1 MSHVT
6 HEGRY
11 MNLSFWNNKKC
22 RYGIIGGAVLLLTV
36 IALAIRLLPMG
47 DLIGTG
53 DMIAGPDA
61 WYNLR
66 LVEVLLAS
74 GGFIFFEPMTLFPT
88 GQTTGAWGPL
98 FTYIAAFFGL
108 FAGDAGRV
116 ALIDAVSWT
125 PAILGA
131 LMVPVMF
138 FLGKK
143 LGDWKT
149 GLLAGLFIAVIGGQF
164 FSRTLYGHFDHHVAE
179 TLFSTLFAFC
189 YVLALA
195 HLHGKEIS
203 LKNPASL
210 KLPLILGVVSGI
222 AYFLGLL
229 TMTTLIV
236 FGLFAAVFTLVQF
249 ILDVKSDRPTEY
261 LLVVN
266 TLTFGIGAIGLLI
279 YGIKDFGFGF
289 YSYSIALLIAQILV
303 ILGTLFL
310 YVLQKV
316 IAKIEKPWY
325 IYLASITGVAVVGIL
340 AMWIIL
346 PDLFNSMVGNLMQFF
361 TNSETAA
368 TIQEMSSW
376 SVSQAVSSFGW
387 SIPLALGGF
396 AVLVWQIIRRESP
409 AALFVLIWSL
419 FMFLA
424 TVAHIR
430 WEYFFAVNVALLSAV
445 CVSWAIS
452 FAGAEVAKLFSKKQ
466 EAIPEQKG
474 KKGRKAVST
483 VSDKPDVLKIGVF
496 AIIVVVAIVFTG
508 MSAVSAVSTASVY
521 GEAGGTEK
529 DWIEATEWLVDG
541 TPETGIDYYELYER
555 EGFSYP
561 SEAYGIMSWWDYG
574 HYITT
579 IGERIPNSNPFQAG
593 VAGEYGAAQV
603 LTATDENAVVE
614 KLNHLGTK
622 YVMTDY
628 QMAGSKFGAM
638 AIWADTEL
646 QTTPFYTYL
655 LQRDSTGAYS
665 VVTAQTEDYYN
676 TLTARLQNFDGSYTE
691 AGSVVLVLT
700 DSSAGYGYPV
710 ITYTKSYANADDAWK
725 AAKDYNAQSANTA
738 AGKHAYVISVPTQAT
753 DYFNPNADVPA
764 LKHFR
769 LVHESDTYVIPA
781 DSYSYYI
788 TEPNGGGTAWVK
800 TFEYVKGAVI
810 KGNGIISIDV
820 TTNNGRTFTYRQVS
834 ENGQFIVPYATG
846 QTGEIKTGVYKIEGT
861 GQTFTVSEKAV
872 QNGLTVN

>member
-1 MSHVT
+1 MDF
-6 HEGRY
+6 
-11 MNLSFWNNKKC
+11 SFWNNKKY

-36 IALAIRLLPMG
+36 ISLAIRLLPMS
-47 DLIGTG
+47 DLAGTG

-74 GGFIFFEPMTLFPT
+74 GGFISFEAMTLFPY
-88 GQTTGAWGPL
+88 GQDIVWGPL
-98 FTYIAAFFGL
+98 FTYISALFGM
-108 FAGDAGRV
+108 FAGEASRT
-116 ALIDAVSWT
+116 ALIDAVSWV
-125 PAILGA
+125 PAVLGA

-179 TLFSTLFAFC
+179 TLFSTLFVLC
-189 YVLALA
+189 YVMALA
-195 HLHGKEIS
+195 HTGGKELS
-203 LKNPASL
+203 FKDKTSFRM
-210 KLPLILGVVSGI
+210 PLVLGVLSGI

-229 TMTTLIV
+229 TMTTLV
-236 FGLFAAVFTLVQF
+236 AFGLFAAVFTLIQF
-249 ILDVKSDRPTEY
+249 ILDVKSGRSTEY
-261 LLVVN
+261 LLVLN
-266 TLTFGIGAIGLLI
+266 TLTFGIGAVGLLI

-289 YSYSIALLIAQILV
+289 YDYSLALLIAQILV
-303 ILGTLFL
+303 ILGTVFL
-310 YVLQKV
+310 YALQKI

-325 IYLASITGVAVVGIL
+325 IYLVSLAAVAVLGVL
-340 AMWIIL
+340 ALAVIL
-346 PDLFNSMVGNLMQFF
+346 PDLFNSMVSNLLQFF

-376 SVSQAVSSFGW
+376 SLDLAASSFGVGLL
-387 SIPLALGGF
+387 LALGGF
-396 AVLVWQIIRRESP
+396 AVLIWKIIREKSP

-430 WEYFFAVNVALLSAV
+430 WEYFLAVNIALLSAV
-445 CVSWAIS
+445 CVSWAIA
-452 FAGAEVAKLFSKKQ
+452 FAGNEVKKLFGKKQQAEVSAVK
-466 EAIPEQKG
+466 KG
-474 KKGRKAVST
+474 KKVAPVS
-483 VSDKPDVLKIGVF
+483 SDKPDVLKIAVL
-496 AIIVVVAIVFTG
+496 VVALLLALVFTG
-508 MSAVSAVSTASVY
+508 MSAVTAVQSSSAY
-521 GEAGGTEK
+521 GKEGVTEE

-541 TPETGIDYYELYER
+541 TPETGVDYYALYDR

-561 SEAYGIMSWWDYG
+561 DSAYGVMSWWDYG

-593 VAGEYGAAQV
+593 VSGAYGAAQI
-603 LTATDENAVVE
+603 LTETDEARVVS
-614 KLNHLGTK
+614 KLDRLGTR

-638 AIWADTEL
+638 SIWADTAL
-646 QTTPFYTYL
+646 QTTPYYTHF
-655 LQRDSTGAYS
+655 LQQSSSGSYS
-665 VVTAQTEDYYN
+665 VVTGQTAEFYN
-676 TLTARLQNFDGSYTE
+676 SLTVRLQNFDGSYTE

-700 DSSAGYGYPV
+700 DSSAGYDYPV
-710 ITYTKSYANADDAWK
+710 ITYTKAYARADDAWK
-725 AAKDYNAQSANTA
+725 AANEYNAQASNTN
-738 AGKHAYVISVPTQAT
+738 AGKYAYVISVPTSVT
-753 DYFNPNADVPA
+753 DYFKPNADVPA

-769 LVHESDTYVIPA
+769 LVHESDTYVVPI
-781 DSYSYYI
+781 DSYSYGV
-788 TEPNGGGTAWVK
+788 TDPNGGGTAWVK
-800 TFEYVKGAVI
+800 TFEYVEGAVI
-810 KGNGIISIDV
+810 KGNGIISLDV

-834 ENGQFIVPYATG
+834 ENGQFVVPYATG

>member
-1 MSHVT
+1 
-6 HEGRY
+6 

-74 GGFIFFEPMTLFPT
+74 GGFIFFEPMTLFPY
-88 GQTTGAWGPL
+88 GQDIVWGPL

-229 TMTTLIV
+229 TMTTLV
-236 FGLFAAVFTLVQF
+236 AFGLFAAVFTLVQF
-249 ILDVKSDRPTEY
+249 IIDFKSGKSTEY
-261 LLVVN
+261 LLALN
-266 TLTFGIGAIGLLI
+266 ILTFGIGALGLLI
-279 YGIKDFGFGF
+279 YGIKNTGFSF
-289 YSYSIALLIAQILV
+289 TSYSVALFIAQILV
-303 ILGTLFL
+303 ILGTIFL

-325 IYLASITGVAVVGIL
+325 IYLASIAGVSVVGII

-346 PDLFNSMVGNLMQFF
+346 PDLFNSMIGNLMQFF

-376 SVSQAVSSFGW
+376 SFDLAASSFNIGLL
-387 SIPLALGGF
+387 LALGGF
-396 AVLVWQIIRRESP
+396 AVLVWKIIHDKSP
-409 AALFVLIWSL
+409 VALFVLIWSL

-452 FAGAEVAKLFSKKQ
+452 FAGTEVAKLFGKKHQ
-466 EAIPEQKG
+466 PDSEQKG
-474 KKGRKAVST
+474 KKGKKSVPSASE
-483 VSDKPDVLKIGVF
+483 KPDVLKIGVLTVV
-496 AIIVVVAIVFTG
+496 IILALVFTG
-508 MSAVSAVSTASVY
+508 ISGVNAVQSASAY
-521 GEAGGTEK
+521 GEIGVTEK

-541 TPETGIDYYELYER
+541 TPETGIDYYELYEK

-593 VAGEYGAAQV
+593 VSGTYGAAQV
-603 LTATDENAVVE
+603 LTSTDENAVVQ
-614 KLNHLGTK
+614 KLNHLRTK

-638 AIWADTEL
+638 SIWANPAVQTE
-646 QTTPFYTYL
+646 PYYTHL
-655 LQRDSTGAYS
+655 LQQSSGGSYS
-665 VVTAQTEDYYN
+665 VVTGYTEEYYN
-676 TLTARLQNFDGSYTE
+676 TLTVRLQNFDGSYTE
-691 AGSVVLVLT
+691 ADSVILALT

-710 ITYTKSYANADDAWK
+710 ITYTKSYVNADDAWK
-725 AAKDYNAQSANTA
+725 AAKEYNSQSANTE
-738 AGKHAYVISVPTQAT
+738 AGRYAYVLSVPNPYKPETYFTPNT
-753 DYFNPNADVPA
+753 DIQA

-769 LVHESDTYVIPA
+769 LVHESDTYVVPV
-781 DSYSYYI
+781 DSYTVGV

-846 QTGEIKTGVYKIEGT
+846 QTGEIKTGIYKIEGT

-872 QNGLTVN
+872 QNGLSIN

>member
-1 MSHVT
+1 MDF
-6 HEGRY
+6 
-11 MNLSFWNNKKC
+11 SFWNNKKC

-74 GGFIFFEPMTLFPT
+74 GGFIFFEPMTLFPY
-88 GQTTGAWGPL
+88 GQDIVWGPL

-229 TMTTLIV
+229 TMTTLV
-236 FGLFAAVFTLVQF
+236 AFGLFAAVFTLVQF
-249 ILDVKSDRPTEY
+249 IIDFKSGKSTEY
-261 LLVVN
+261 LLALN
-266 TLTFGIGAIGLLI
+266 ILTFGIGALGLLI
-279 YGIKDFGFGF
+279 YGIKNTGFSF
-289 YSYSIALLIAQILV
+289 TSYSVALFIAQILV
-303 ILGTLFL
+303 ILGTIFL

-325 IYLASITGVAVVGIL
+325 IYLASIAGVSVVGII

-346 PDLFNSMVGNLMQFF
+346 PDLFNSMIGNLMQFF

-376 SVSQAVSSFGW
+376 SFDLAASSFNIGLL
-387 SIPLALGGF
+387 LALGGF
-396 AVLVWQIIRRESP
+396 AVLVWKIIHDKSP
-409 AALFVLIWSL
+409 VALFVLIWSL

-452 FAGAEVAKLFSKKQ
+452 FAGTEVAKLFGKKHQ
-466 EAIPEQKG
+466 PDSEQKG
-474 KKGRKAVST
+474 KKGKKSVPSAAE
-483 VSDKPDVLKIGVF
+483 KPDVLKIGVLTVV
-496 AIIVVVAIVFTG
+496 IILALVFTG
-508 MSAVSAVSTASVY
+508 ISGVNAIQSASAY
-521 GEAGGTEK
+521 GEIGVTEK

-541 TPETGIDYYELYER
+541 TPETGIDYYELYEK

-593 VAGEYGAAQV
+593 VSGTYGAAQV
-603 LTATDENAVVE
+603 LTSTDENAVVQ
-614 KLNHLGTK
+614 KLNHLRTK

-638 AIWADTEL
+638 SIWANPAVQTE
-646 QTTPFYTYL
+646 PYYTHL
-655 LQRDSTGAYS
+655 LQQSSGGSYS
-665 VVTAQTEDYYN
+665 VVTGYTEEYYN
-676 TLTARLQNFDGSYTE
+676 TLTVRLQNFDGSYTE
-691 AGSVVLVLT
+691 ADSVILALT

-710 ITYTKSYANADDAWK
+710 ITYTKSYVNADDAWK
-725 AAKDYNAQSANTA
+725 AAKEYNSQSANTE
-738 AGKHAYVISVPTQAT
+738 AGRYAYVLSVPNPYKPETYFTPNT
-753 DYFNPNADVPA
+753 DIQA

-769 LVHESDTYVIPA
+769 LVHESDTYVVPV
-781 DSYSYYI
+781 DSYTVGV

-872 QNGLTVN
+872 QNGLSIN

>member
-1 MSHVT
+1 MDF
-6 HEGRY
+6 
-11 MNLSFWNNKKC
+11 SFWNNKKC

-74 GGFIFFEPMTLFPT
+74 GGFIFFEPMTLFPY
-88 GQTTGAWGPL
+88 GQDIVWGPL

-179 TLFSTLFAFC
+179 TLFSTLFVLC
-189 YVLALA
+189 YVLALSN
-195 HLHGKEIS
+195 LHGKEIS

-249 ILDVKSDRPTEY
+249 IIDFKSGKSTEY
-261 LLVVN
+261 LLALN
-266 TLTFGIGAIGLLI
+266 ILTFGIGALGLLI
-279 YGIKDFGFGF
+279 YGIKNTGFSF
-289 YSYSIALLIAQILV
+289 TSYSVALFIAQILV
-303 ILGTLFL
+303 ILGTIFL

-325 IYLASITGVAVVGIL
+325 IYLASIAGVSVVGII

-346 PDLFNSMVGNLMQFF
+346 PDLFNSMIGNLMQFF

-376 SVSQAVSSFGW
+376 SFDLAASSFNIGLL
-387 SIPLALGGF
+387 LALGGF
-396 AVLVWQIIRRESP
+396 AVLVWKIIHDKSP
-409 AALFVLIWSL
+409 VALFVLIWSL

-452 FAGAEVAKLFSKKQ
+452 FAGTEVAKLFGKKHQ
-466 EAIPEQKG
+466 PDSEQKG
-474 KKGRKAVST
+474 KKGKKSVPSAAE
-483 VSDKPDVLKIGVF
+483 KPDVLKIGVLTVV
-496 AIIVVVAIVFTG
+496 IILALVFTG
-508 MSAVSAVSTASVY
+508 ISGVNAVQSASAY
-521 GEAGGTEK
+521 GEIGVTEK

-541 TPETGIDYYELYER
+541 TPETGIDYYELYKR

-593 VAGEYGAAQV
+593 VSGTYGAAQV
-603 LTATDENAVVE
+603 LTSTDENAVVQ
-614 KLNHLGTK
+614 KLNHLRTK

-638 AIWADTEL
+638 SIWANPAVQTE
-646 QTTPFYTYL
+646 PYYTHL
-655 LQRDSTGAYS
+655 LQQSSGGSYS
-665 VVTAQTEDYYN
+665 VVTGYTEEYYN
-676 TLTARLQNFDGSYTE
+676 TLTVRLQNFDGSYTE
-691 AGSVVLVLT
+691 ADSVILALT

-710 ITYTKSYANADDAWK
+710 ITYTKSYVNADDAWK
-725 AAKDYNAQSANTA
+725 AAKEYNSQSANTE
-738 AGKHAYVISVPTQAT
+738 AGKYAYVLSVPNPYKPETYFTPNT
-753 DYFNPNADVPA
+753 DIQA

-769 LVHESDTYVIPA
+769 LVHESDTYVVPV
-781 DSYSYYI
+781 DSYTVGV

-872 QNGLTVN
+872 LNGLSIN

>member
-1 MSHVT
+1 MDF
-6 HEGRY
+6 
-11 MNLSFWNNKKC
+11 SFWNNKKC

-74 GGFIFFEPMTLFPT
+74 GGFIFFEPMTLFPY
-88 GQTTGAWGPL
+88 GQDIVWGPL

-179 TLFSTLFAFC
+179 TLFSTLFVLC
-189 YVLALA
+189 YVLALSN
-195 HLHGKEIS
+195 LHGKEIS

-229 TMTTLIV
+229 TMTTLV
-236 FGLFAAVFTLVQF
+236 AFGLFAAVFTLVQF
-249 ILDVKSDRPTEY
+249 IIDFKSGKPTEY
-261 LLVVN
+261 LLALN
-266 TLTFGIGAIGLLI
+266 ILTFGIGALGLLI
-279 YGIKDFGFGF
+279 YGIKNTGFSF
-289 YSYSIALLIAQILV
+289 TSYSVALFIAQILV
-303 ILGTLFL
+303 ILGTIFL

-325 IYLASITGVAVVGIL
+325 IYLASIAGVSVVGIL

-346 PDLFNSMVGNLMQFF
+346 PDLFNSMVGNLMQFI

-376 SVSQAVSSFGW
+376 SFDLAASSFNIGLL
-387 SIPLALGGF
+387 LALGGF
-396 AVLVWQIIRRESP
+396 AVLVWKIIHDKSP
-409 AALFVLIWSL
+409 VALFVLIWSL

-452 FAGAEVAKLFSKKQ
+452 FAGTEVAKLFSKKHQ
-466 EAIPEQKG
+466 PDSEQKG
-474 KKGRKAVST
+474 KKGKKSVPSASE
-483 VSDKPDVLKIGVF
+483 KPDVLKIGVLTVV
-496 AIIVVVAIVFTG
+496 IILALVFTG
-508 MSAVSAVSTASVY
+508 ISGVNAVQSASAY
-521 GEAGGTEK
+521 GEIGVTEK

-593 VAGEYGAAQV
+593 VSGTYGAAQV
-603 LTATDENAVVE
+603 LTSTDENAVVQ
-614 KLNHLGTK
+614 KLNHLRTK

-638 AIWADTEL
+638 SIWANPAVQTE
-646 QTTPFYTYL
+646 PYYTHL
-655 LQRDSTGAYS
+655 LQQSSGGSYS
-665 VVTAQTEDYYN
+665 VVTGYTEEYYN
-676 TLTARLQNFDGSYTE
+676 TLTVRLQNFDGSYTE
-691 AGSVVLVLT
+691 ADSVILALT

-710 ITYTKSYANADDAWK
+710 ITYTKSYVNADDAWK
-725 AAKDYNAQSANTA
+725 AAKEYNSQSANTE
-738 AGKHAYVISVPTQAT
+738 AGKYAYVLSVPNPYKPETYFTPNT
-753 DYFNPNADVPA
+753 DIQA

-769 LVHESDTYVIPA
+769 LVHESDTYVVPV
-781 DSYSYYI
+781 DSYTVGV

-846 QTGEIKTGVYKIEGT
+846 QTGEIKTGIYKIEGT

-872 QNGLTVN
+872 QNGLSIN

>member
-1 MSHVT
+1 
-6 HEGRY
+6 

-769 LVHESDTYVIPA
+769 LVHESNTYVIPA

>member
-1 MSHVT
+1 
-6 HEGRY
+6 
-11 MNLSFWNNKKC
+11 MNLSFWNNKKY
-22 RYGIIGGAVLLLTV
+22 RYGIIGGTVLLLTV
-36 IALAIRLLPMG
+36 IALTIRLLPMG

-88 GQTTGAWGPL
+88 GQDIVWGPL
-98 FTYIAAFFGL
+98 FTYISALFGM

-116 ALIDAVSWT
+116 ALIDAVSWV
-125 PAILGA
+125 PAVLGA
-131 LMVPVMF
+131 LMVPVVF

-149 GLLAGLFIAVIGGQF
+149 GLLAGLFIAIIGGQF
-164 FSRTLYGHFDHHVAE
+164 FSRTLYGHFDHHIAE
-179 TLFSTLFAFC
+179 TLFSTLFCLC

-195 HLHGKEIS
+195 HLHGKDIS
-203 LKNPASL
+203 LMNKASL
-210 KLPLILGVVSGI
+210 KLPVIFGIISGI
-222 AYFLGLL
+222 AYYLGLL
-229 TMTTLIV
+229 TMTTLVV
-236 FGLFAAVFTLVQF
+236 FGLFASVMTLIQF
-249 ILDVKSDRPTEY
+249 ILDYKSGKPTEY
-261 LLVVN
+261 LVVLN
-266 TLTFGIGAIGLLI
+266 ILTFGIATIGLLV
-279 YGIKDFGFGF
+279 YGIKDFGFSF
-289 YSYSIALLIAQILV
+289 YSYSLALLIAQILV

-310 YVLQKV
+310 YIL
-316 IAKIEKPWY
+316 AKGISKLEKPWY
-325 IYLASITGVAVVGIL
+325 FYPASILAVSVVGVL
-340 AMWIIL
+340 FFWIVM
-346 PDLFNSMVGNLMQFF
+346 PNLFNTMVGSLSAFF
-361 TNSETAA
+361 LNTSSGMA
-368 TIQEMSSW
+368 TVQEMAAWTVES
-376 SVSQAVSSFGW
+376 AVSSFGW
-387 SIPLALGGF
+387 GLLLAVGGF
-396 AVLVWQIIRRESP
+396 AVLVWQVIRRETP

-430 WEYFFAVNVALLSAV
+430 WEYFFAVNIALLAAV

-452 FAGAEVAKLFSKKQ
+452 FAADEVKKLLGKKQ
-466 EAIPEQKG
+466 PAEAPVG
-474 KKGRKAVST
+474 KKGKKAVST
-483 VSDKPDVLKIGVF
+483 VSDKPDVLKIGVL
-496 AIIVVVAIVFTG
+496 AVVVLVALIFTG
-508 MSAVSAVSTASVY
+508 MSAASAVTTASAY
-521 GEAGGTEK
+521 GQAGGTEK
-529 DWIEATEWLVDG
+529 DWIEATEWLVEG
-541 TPETGIDYYELYER
+541 TPETGIDYYALYER

-561 SEAYGIMSWWDYG
+561 AEAYGIMSWWDYG

-603 LTATDENAVVE
+603 LTATDEDAVVE
-614 KLNHLGTK
+614 KLDYLGTK

-638 AIWADTEL
+638 AIWANTTL
-646 QTTPFYTYL
+646 QTAPFYTYL
-655 LQRDSTGAYS
+655 LQQSATGAYS
-665 VVTAQTEDYYN
+665 VVSAQTPEYYN

-691 AGSVVLVLT
+691 AGSVALVLT

-725 AAKDYNAQSANTA
+725 MAKEYNAQSANTA
-738 AGKHAYVISVPTQAT
+738 AGKYAYVISIPNDVTN
-753 DYFNPNADVPA
+753 YFDPNVDVPA

-769 LVHESDTYVIPA
+769 LVHESDTYLIPA
-781 DSYSYYI
+781 DSYSYYV

-834 ENGQFIVPYATG
+834 ENGQFVVPYATG
-846 QTGEIKTGVYKIEGT
+846 QTGDIKTGVYKIEGS
-861 GQTFTVSEKAV
+861 GQTFTVSENAV

>member
-1 MSHVT
+1 MDF
-6 HEGRY
+6 
-11 MNLSFWNNKKC
+11 SFWNNKKC

-47 DLIGTG
+47 NLIGTG

-74 GGFIFFEPMTLFPT
+74 GGFIFFEPMTLFPY
-88 GQTTGAWGPL
+88 GQDIVWGPL

-179 TLFSTLFAFC
+179 TLFSTLFVLC
-189 YVLALA
+189 YVLALSN
-195 HLHGKEIS
+195 LHGKEIS

-222 AYFLGLL
+222 AYLLGLL
-229 TMTTLIV
+229 TMTTLV
-236 FGLFAAVFTLVQF
+236 AFGLFAAVFTLVQF
-249 ILDVKSDRPTEY
+249 IIDFKSGKSTEY
-261 LLVVN
+261 LLALN
-266 TLTFGIGAIGLLI
+266 ILTFGIGALGLLI
-279 YGIKDFGFGF
+279 YGIKNTGFSF
-289 YSYSIALLIAQILV
+289 TSYSVALFIAQILV
-303 ILGTLFL
+303 ILGTIFL

-325 IYLASITGVAVVGIL
+325 IYLASIAGVSVVGII

-346 PDLFNSMVGNLMQFF
+346 PDLFNSMIGNLMQFF

-376 SVSQAVSSFGW
+376 SFDLAASSFNIGLL
-387 SIPLALGGF
+387 LALGGF
-396 AVLVWQIIRRESP
+396 AVLVWKIIHDKSP
-409 AALFVLIWSL
+409 VALFVLIWSL

-430 WEYFFAVNVALLSAV
+430 WEYFFAVNIALLSAV

-452 FAGAEVAKLFSKKQ
+452 FAGTEVAKLFGKKHQ
-466 EAIPEQKG
+466 PDSEQKG
-474 KKGRKAVST
+474 KKGKKSVPSAT
-483 VSDKPDVLKIGVF
+483 EKPDVLKIGVLTVV
-496 AIIVVVAIVFTG
+496 IILALVFTG
-508 MSAVSAVSTASVY
+508 ISGVNAVQSASAY
-521 GEAGGTEK
+521 GEIGVTEK

-593 VAGEYGAAQV
+593 VSGTYGAAQV
-603 LTATDENAVVE
+603 LTSTDENAVVQ
-614 KLNHLGTK
+614 KLNHLRTK

-638 AIWADTEL
+638 SIWANPAVQTE
-646 QTTPFYTYL
+646 PYYTHL
-655 LQRDSTGAYS
+655 LQQSSGGSYS
-665 VVTAQTEDYYN
+665 VVTGYTEEYYN
-676 TLTARLQNFDGSYTE
+676 TLTVRLQNFDGSYTE
-691 AGSVVLVLT
+691 ADSVILALT

-710 ITYTKSYANADDAWK
+710 ITYTKSYVNADDAWK
-725 AAKDYNAQSANTA
+725 AAKEYNSQSANTE
-738 AGKHAYVISVPTQAT
+738 AGKYAYVLSVPNPYKPETYFTPNT
-753 DYFNPNADVPA
+753 DIQA

-769 LVHESDTYVIPA
+769 LVHESDTYVVPV
-781 DSYSYYI
+781 DSYTVGV

-872 QNGLTVN
+872 LNGLSIN

>member
-1 MSHVT
+1 
-6 HEGRY
+6 
-11 MNLSFWNNKKC
+11 MNFSLWNNKKYRC
-22 RYGIIGGAVLLLTV
+22 WVIGGTVLILTL
-36 IALAIRLLPMG
+36 ISLTIRLLPMA
-47 DLIGTG
+47 DLVGTG

-74 GGFIFFEPMTLFPT
+74 GGYILFEPMTYYPYGWDNVF
-88 GQTTGAWGPL
+88 GPL
-98 FTYIAAFFGL
+98 FTYIAAFFGM
-108 FAGDAGRV
+108 FASDTTRI

-125 PAILGA
+125 PAVLGA

-164 FSRTLYGHFDHHVAE
+164 FARSIYGHFDHHVAE
-179 TLFSTLFAFC
+179 TLFSTLFGLC
-189 YVLALA
+189 YILALSA
-195 HLHGKEIS
+195 LRDHDFSWKDV
-203 LKNPASL
+203 KTWR
-210 KLPLILGVVSGI
+210 LPLIFGVLSG
-222 AYFLGLL
+222 ASYFLGLL
-229 TMTTLIV
+229 TMTTLVV
-236 FGLFAAVFTLVQF
+236 FGLFAAVMTLIQF
-249 ILDVKSDRPTEY
+249 ILDYKSGKPTEY
-261 LLVVN
+261 LVVLN
-266 TLTFGIGAIGLLI
+266 LLTFGIATIGLLI
-279 YGIKDFGFGF
+279 YGIKDFGFSF
-289 YSYSIALLIAQILV
+289 YSYSLAILIAQILV
-303 ILGTLFL
+303 IIGTFFL
-310 YVLQKV
+310 YFL
-316 IAKIEKPWY
+316 AKGISKLEKPWY
-325 IYLASITGVAVVGIL
+325 FYPISILIVAVIGALIF
-340 AMWIIL
+340 WIVM
-346 PDLFNSMVGNLMQFF
+346 PDLFNTMIGSLSAFF
-361 TNSETAA
+361 LNTSSGMA
-368 TIQEMSSW
+368 TVQEMSSW
-376 SVSQAVSSFGW
+376 SIAQAVSSFGW
-387 SIPLALGGF
+387 SILLALGGF

-452 FAGAEVAKLFSKKQ
+452 FAGAEVAKLFGKKQ
-466 EAIPEQKG
+466 EAVPVQKG
-474 KKGRKAVST
+474 KKGKKDVTTA
-483 VSDKPDVLKIGVF
+483 SDKPDVLKISVL
-496 AIIVVVAIVFTG
+496 AVVVIVALVFTG

-529 DWIEATEWLVDG
+529 DWIEATKWLVDG
-541 TPETGIDYYELYER
+541 TPETGIDYYKLYDG

-738 AGKHAYVISVPTQAT
+738 AGKYAYVISVPTQAT

-769 LVHESDTYVIPA
+769 LVHESNTYVIPA

-820 TTNNGRTFTYRQVS
+820 TTNNGRTFTYKQVS

-846 QTGEIKTGVYKIEGT
+846 QTGEIKTGVYKIEGS

>member
-1 MSHVT
+1 MDF
-6 HEGRY
+6 
-11 MNLSFWNNKKC
+11 SFWNNKKC

-74 GGFIFFEPMTLFPT
+74 GGFIFFEPMTLFPY
-88 GQTTGAWGPL
+88 GQDIVWGPL

-179 TLFSTLFAFC
+179 TLFSTLFVLC
-189 YVLALA
+189 YVLALSN
-195 HLHGKEIS
+195 LHGKEIS

-222 AYFLGLL
+222 AYLLGLL
-229 TMTTLIV
+229 TMTTLV
-236 FGLFAAVFTLVQF
+236 AFGLFAAVFTLVQF
-249 ILDVKSDRPTEY
+249 IIDFKSGKSTEY
-261 LLVVN
+261 LLALN
-266 TLTFGIGAIGLLI
+266 ILTFGIGALGLLI
-279 YGIKDFGFGF
+279 YGIKNTGFSF
-289 YSYSIALLIAQILV
+289 TSYSVALFISQILV
-303 ILGTLFL
+303 ILGTIFL

-325 IYLASITGVAVVGIL
+325 IYLASIAGVSVVGII

-346 PDLFNSMVGNLMQFF
+346 PDLFNSMIGNLMQFF

-376 SVSQAVSSFGW
+376 SFDLAASSFNIGLL
-387 SIPLALGGF
+387 LALGGF
-396 AVLVWQIIRRESP
+396 AVLVWKIIHDKSP
-409 AALFVLIWSL
+409 VALFVLIWSL

-424 TVAHIR
+424 TVAHLR

-452 FAGAEVAKLFSKKQ
+452 FAGTEVAKLFSKKHQ
-466 EAIPEQKG
+466 PDSEQKG
-474 KKGRKAVST
+474 KKGKKSVPSAAE
-483 VSDKPDVLKIGVF
+483 KPDVLKIGVLTVV
-496 AIIVVVAIVFTG
+496 IILALVFTG
-508 MSAVSAVSTASVY
+508 ISGVNAVQSASAY
-521 GEAGGTEK
+521 GEIGVTEK

-555 EGFSYP
+555 EGFFYP

-593 VAGEYGAAQV
+593 VSGTYGAAQV
-603 LTATDENAVVE
+603 LTSTDENAVVQ
-614 KLNHLGTK
+614 KLNHLRTK

-638 AIWADTEL
+638 SIWANPAVQTE
-646 QTTPFYTYL
+646 PYYTHL
-655 LQRDSTGAYS
+655 LQQSSGGLYS
-665 VVTAQTEDYYN
+665 VVTGYTEEYYN
-676 TLTARLQNFDGSYTE
+676 TLTVRLQNFDGSYTE
-691 AGSVVLVLT
+691 ADSVILALT

-710 ITYTKSYANADDAWK
+710 ITYTKSYVNADDAWK
-725 AAKDYNAQSANTA
+725 AAKEYNSQSANTE
-738 AGKHAYVISVPTQAT
+738 AGKYAYVLSVPNPYKPETYFTPNT
-753 DYFNPNADVPA
+753 DIQA

-769 LVHESDTYVIPA
+769 LVHESDTYVVPV
-781 DSYSYYI
+781 DSYTVGV

-872 QNGLTVN
+872 QNGLSIN

>member
-1 MSHVT
+1 MDF
-6 HEGRY
+6 
-11 MNLSFWNNKKC
+11 SFWNNKKY
-22 RYGIIGGAVLLLTV
+22 RYGIIGGALLLITV
-36 IALAIRLLPMG
+36 LALAVRLLPMG
-47 DLIGTG
+47 DLVGTG

-88 GQTTGAWGPL
+88 GQDIVWGPL
-98 FTYIAAFFGL
+98 FTYISAFFGL
-108 FAGDAGRV
+108 FAGEAGRV

-125 PAILGA
+125 PAVLGA

-149 GLLAGLFIAVIGGQF
+149 GLLAGLFVAVIGGQF
-164 FSRTLYGHFDHHVAE
+164 FARSIYGHFDHHIAE
-179 TLFSTLFAFC
+179 TLFSTLFGMC

-195 HLHGKEIS
+195 NLHGKEIS
-203 LKNPASL
+203 LKDKASL
-210 KLPLILGVVSGI
+210 KLPVIFGIVSGI

-229 TMTTLIV
+229 TMTTLVV

-249 ILDVKSDRPTEY
+249 ILDVKAGRNTEY
-261 LLVVN
+261 LLIVN
-266 TLTFGIGAIGLLI
+266 TLTFGVAAFGLII
-279 YGIKDFGFGF
+279 YGIKDLGFSF
-289 YSYSIALLIAQILV
+289 TSYSLALFLVQILV
-303 ILGTLFL
+303 ILGTIFL
-310 YVLQKV
+310 YALQKGV
-316 IAKIEKPWY
+316 AKLEKPWY
-325 IYLASITGVAVVGIL
+325 IYPAVIAGVVVVGIL
-340 AMWIIL
+340 ALWIIL
-346 PDLFNSMVGNLMQFF
+346 PDLFWAMTSSLLGFF
-361 TNSETAA
+361 TNNATAA
-368 TIQEMSSW
+368 TVQEMSSW
-376 SVSQAVSSFGW
+376 SVEQAVSSFGW
-387 SIPLALGGF
+387 GLLLAVGGF
-396 AVLVWQIIRRESP
+396 AVLVWQVVRRQMPS
-409 AALFVLIWSL
+409 ALFVLIWSL

-430 WEYFFAVNVALLSAV
+430 WEYFFAVNIALLSAV

-452 FAGAEVAKLFSKKQ
+452 FAADEVKKLLGKKQPAEVPAGK
-466 EAIPEQKG
+466 KG
-474 KKGRKAVST
+474 KKTVSA
-483 VSDKPDVLKIGVF
+483 VSDKPDVLKIGVL
-496 AIIVVVAIVFTG
+496 AVVVLVALVFTG
-508 MSAVSAVSTASVY
+508 MSAAAAVNTASAY
-521 GEAGGTEK
+521 GQAGGTEK
-529 DWIEATEWLVDG
+529 DWIEATEWLVTG
-541 TPETGIDYYELYER
+541 TPETGIDYYALYDE

-561 SEAYGIMSWWDYG
+561 AEAYGVMSWWDYG

-593 VAGEYGAAQV
+593 VSGEYGAAQV
-603 LTATDENAVVE
+603 LTATDEEAVVE
-614 KLNHLGTK
+614 KLDYLGTK

-638 AIWADTEL
+638 SIWANTTL
-646 QTTPFYTYL
+646 QTAPFYTYL
-655 LQRDSTGAYS
+655 LQQSSTGAYS
-665 VVTAQTEDYYN
+665 VVSAQTPEYYN

-691 AGSVVLVLT
+691 AGSVALVLT

-725 AAKDYNAQSANTA
+725 AAKEYNAQNANTA
-738 AGKHAYVISVPTQAT
+738 AGKYAYVISIPTDVT
-753 DYFNPNADVPA
+753 NYFDPNVDVAA

-769 LVHESDTYVIPA
+769 LVHESDTYLIPK
-781 DSYSYYI
+781 DSYSYYL

-834 ENGQFIVPYATG
+834 ENGQFVVPYATG
-846 QTGEIKTGVYKIEGT
+846 QTGEIKTGIYKIEGS
-861 GQTFTVSEKAV
+861 GQTYTVSEKAV

>member
-1 MSHVT
+1 MD
-6 HEGRY
+6 
-11 MNLSFWNNKKC
+11 LSFWNNKKY
-22 RYGIIGGAVLLLTV
+22 RYGIIGGAVLLITV
-36 IALAIRLLPMG
+36 LALVIRLLPMG
-47 DLIGTG
+47 ALTGTG

-88 GQTTGAWGPL
+88 GQDIVWGPL
-98 FTYIAAFFGL
+98 FTYISALFGL

-116 ALIDAVSWT
+116 ALIDAVSWI
-125 PAILGA
+125 PAVLGC

-149 GLLAGLFIAVIGGQF
+149 GILAGIFVAVIGGQF
-164 FSRTLYGHFDHHVAE
+164 FARSLYGHFDHHVAE
-179 TLFSTLFAFC
+179 TLFSTLFGFC
-189 YVLALA
+189 YVLALF
-195 HLHGKEIS
+195 HLNDKDIS
-203 LKNPASL
+203 FKDKTSL
-210 KLPLILGVVSGI
+210 TLPLILGVVSGV
-222 AYFLGLL
+222 AYLLGLL
-229 TMTTLIV
+229 TMTTLVV
-236 FGLFAAVFTLVQF
+236 FGLFAAVFTLIQF
-249 ILDVKSDRPTEY
+249 ILDVRSRRPTEY
-261 LLVVN
+261 LLTVN
-266 TLTFGIGAIGLLI
+266 TLTFGVAALGLLI
-279 YGIKDFGFGF
+279 YGIRNAGFSF
-289 YSYSIALLIAQILV
+289 TSYSLALFLMQILV

-310 YVLQKV
+310 YALQKV
-316 IAKIEKPWY
+316 IAKVQKPWY
-325 IYLASITGVAVVGIL
+325 IYLASIAGVAVLGAL
-340 AMWIIL
+340 ALWIVV
-346 PDLFNSMVGNLMQFF
+346 PNLFWSMVGGLLQFF

-376 SVSQAVSSFGW
+376 TIEQAVSSFGW
-387 SIPLALGGF
+387 GILLAIGGF
-396 AVLVWQIIRRESP
+396 AVLVWQVIRRETP

-430 WEYFFAVNVALLSAV
+430 WEYFFAVNIALLAAV

-452 FAGAEVAKLFSKKQ
+452 FAGAEVQKLFGKKQ
-466 EAIPEQKG
+466 PAVEEPKG
-474 KKGRKAVST
+474 KKGKKAVST
-483 VSDKPDVLKIGVF
+483 ASEKPDVLRIGVL
-496 AIIVVVAIVFTG
+496 AVVVIVALIFTG
-508 MSAVSAVSTASVY
+508 MSAASAVTTASAY
-521 GEAGGTEK
+521 GQAGGTEK
-529 DWIEATEWLVDG
+529 DWIEATEWLTSG
-541 TPETGIDYYELYER
+541 TPETGVDYYALYDED
-555 EGFSYP
+555 GFIYP
-561 SEAYGIMSWWDYG
+561 DSAYGVMSWWDYG

-579 IGERIPNSNPFQAG
+579 IGERIPNSNPFQSG

-603 LTATDENAVVE
+603 LTATDEDAVVE
-614 KLNHLGTK
+614 KLDYLGTK

-638 AIWADTEL
+638 AIWANTTL
-646 QTTPFYTYL
+646 QTAPYYTYL
-655 LQRDSTGAYS
+655 LQQSSTGSYS
-665 VVTAQTEDYYN
+665 VVTAQTEEFYN
-676 TLTARLQNFDGSYTE
+676 TLTVRLQNFDGSYTE

-710 ITYTKSYANADDAWK
+710 ITYTKAYANADDAWNM
-725 AAKDYNAQSANTA
+725 ANEYNAQASNTN
-738 AGKHAYVISVPTQAT
+738 AGKYAYVISVPADVTG
-753 DYFNPNADVPA
+753 YFDPNADVPA

-781 DSYSYYI
+781 DSYSYYQ
-788 TEPNGGGTAWVK
+788 TDANGGGTAWVK
-800 TFEYVKGAVI
+800 TFEYVEGAVI

-834 ENGQFIVPYATG
+834 ENGQFVVPYATG

>member
-1 MSHVT
+1 MDF
-6 HEGRY
+6 
-11 MNLSFWNNKKC
+11 SFWNNKKC

-74 GGFIFFEPMTLFPT
+74 GGFIFFEPMTLFPY
-88 GQTTGAWGPL
+88 GQDIVWGPL

-229 TMTTLIV
+229 TMTTLV
-236 FGLFAAVFTLVQF
+236 AFGLFAAVFTLVQF
-249 ILDVKSDRPTEY
+249 IIDFKSGKSTEY
-261 LLVVN
+261 LLALN
-266 TLTFGIGAIGLLI
+266 ILTFGIGALGLLI
-279 YGIKDFGFGF
+279 YGIKNTGFSF
-289 YSYSIALLIAQILV
+289 TSYSVALFIAQILV
-303 ILGTLFL
+303 ILGTIFL

-325 IYLASITGVAVVGIL
+325 IYLASIAGVSVVGII

-346 PDLFNSMVGNLMQFF
+346 PDLFNSMIGNLMQFF

-376 SVSQAVSSFGW
+376 SFDLAASSFNIGLL
-387 SIPLALGGF
+387 LALGGF
-396 AVLVWQIIRRESP
+396 AVLVWKIIHDKSP
-409 AALFVLIWSL
+409 VALFVLIWSL

-452 FAGAEVAKLFSKKQ
+452 FAGTEVAKLFSKKHQ
-466 EAIPEQKG
+466 PDSEQKG
-474 KKGRKAVST
+474 KKGKKSVPSASE
-483 VSDKPDVLKIGVF
+483 KPDVLKIGVLTVV
-496 AIIVVVAIVFTG
+496 IILALVFTG
-508 MSAVSAVSTASVY
+508 ISGVNAVQSASAY
-521 GEAGGTEK
+521 GEIGVTEK

-593 VAGEYGAAQV
+593 VSGTYGAAQV
-603 LTATDENAVVE
+603 LTSTDENAVVQ
-614 KLNHLGTK
+614 KLNHLRTK

-638 AIWADTEL
+638 SIWANPAVQTE
-646 QTTPFYTYL
+646 PYYTHL
-655 LQRDSTGAYS
+655 LQQRSGGSYS
-665 VVTAQTEDYYN
+665 VVTGYTEEYYN
-676 TLTARLQNFDGSYTE
+676 TLTVRLQNFDGSYTE
-691 AGSVVLVLT
+691 ADSVILALT

-710 ITYTKSYANADDAWK
+710 ITYTKSYVNADDAWK
-725 AAKDYNAQSANTA
+725 AAKEYNAQSANTA
-738 AGKHAYVISVPTQAT
+738 AGKYAYVLSAPNPYKPETYFAPNT
-753 DYFNPNADVPA
+753 DIPA

-769 LVHESDTYVIPA
+769 LVHESDTYVVPV
-781 DSYSYYI
+781 DSYTVGV

-872 QNGLTVN
+872 QNGLSIN

>member
-1 MSHVT
+1 MDF
-6 HEGRY
+6 
-11 MNLSFWNNKKC
+11 SFWNNKKC
-22 RYGIIGGAVLLLTV
+22 RYGIIGASVLLLTV

-47 DLIGTG
+47 DLVGTG

-74 GGFIFFEPMTLFPT
+74 GGFISFEAMTLFPY
-88 GQTTGAWGPL
+88 GQDIVWGPL
-98 FTYIAAFFGL
+98 FTYIASFFGL

-125 PAILGA
+125 PAVLGA

-179 TLFSTLFAFC
+179 TLFSTLFVLC
-189 YVLALA
+189 YVLALSY
-195 HLHGKEIS
+195 LHGKEIS
-203 LKNPASL
+203 LKNPATF
-210 KLPLILGVVSGI
+210 KLPLILGVMSGI

-229 TMTTLIV
+229 TMTTLV
-236 FGLFAAVFTLVQF
+236 AFGLFAAVFTLVQF
-249 ILDVKSDRPTEY
+249 ILDFKSGKPTEY
-261 LLVVN
+261 LLVLNV
-266 TLTFGIGAIGLLI
+266 LTFGVGAIGLLI

-289 YSYSIALLIAQILV
+289 YDYSLALFIAQILV
-303 ILGTLFL
+303 ILGTIFL

-316 IAKIEKPWY
+316 IAKVEKPWY
-325 IYLASITGVAVVGIL
+325 IYLASIAGVAVVGTL
-340 AMWIIL
+340 FLWIAL
-346 PDLFNSMVGNLMQFF
+346 PNLFNSMVSNLLQFF

-376 SVSQAVSSFGW
+376 SLDLASSSFNIGLL
-387 SIPLALGGF
+387 LALGGF
-396 AVLVWQIIRRESP
+396 AVLVWKIIHDKSP
-409 AALFVLIWSL
+409 ATLFFLIWSL

-430 WEYFFAVNVALLSAV
+430 WEYFFAVNIALLAAV
-445 CVSWAIS
+445 FVSWTIS
-452 FAGAEVAKLFSKKQ
+452 FAGAEVVKLFGKKQ
-466 EAIPEQKG
+466 KAVPEEKG
-474 KKGRKAVST
+474 KKGKKAVST
-483 VSDKPDVLKIGVF
+483 VSDKPDVLKIGVL
-496 AIIVVVAIVFTG
+496 AVVVIIAMVFTG
-508 MSAVSAVSTASVY
+508 ISVVTAVQSASAY
-521 GEAGGTEK
+521 GEVGVTEK
-529 DWIEATEWLVDG
+529 DWIEATEWLVEG
-541 TPETGIDYYELYER
+541 TPDTGIDYYKLYER

-561 SEAYGIMSWWDYG
+561 SEAYGVMSWWDYG

-593 VAGEYGAAQV
+593 VSGTYGAAQV
-603 LTATDENAVVE
+603 LTSTDENAVVQ
-614 KLNHLGTK
+614 KLNHLRTK
-622 YVMTDY
+622 YVITDY

-638 AIWADTEL
+638 AIWANPTIQTE
-646 QTTPFYTYL
+646 PFYTHL
-655 LQRDSTGAYS
+655 LQQSSGGAYS
-665 VVTAQTEDYYN
+665 VVTGYTEDYYN
-676 TLTARLQNFDGSYTE
+676 TLTVRLQNFDGSYTE
-691 AGSVVLVLT
+691 ADSVILALT
-700 DSSAGYGYPV
+700 DNSGGYGYPV

-725 AAKDYNAQSANTA
+725 MAKDYNAQTANTA
-738 AGKHAYVISVPTQAT
+738 AGKYAYVLSAPNPYKPET
-753 DYFNPNADVPA
+753 YFTPNTDVPA

-769 LVHESDTYVIPA
+769 LVHESDTYVVPV
-781 DSYSYYI
+781 DSYTI
-788 TEPNGGGTAWVK
+788 GVTEPNGGGTAWVK

-834 ENGQFIVPYATG
+834 ENGQFVVPYATG
-846 QTGEIKTGVYKIEGT
+846 QTGEIKTGIYKIEGS

-872 QNGLTVN
+872 QNGLSIN

>member
-1 MSHVT
+1 MDF
-6 HEGRY
+6 
-11 MNLSFWNNKKC
+11 SFWNNKKC

-47 DLIGTG
+47 DLVGTG

-88 GQTTGAWGPL
+88 GQDIVWGPL
-98 FTYIAAFFGL
+98 FTYISAFFAL

-125 PAILGA
+125 PAVLGA

-164 FSRTLYGHFDHHVAE
+164 FARSIYGHFDHHVAE
-179 TLFSTLFAFC
+179 TLFSTLFALC

-195 HLHGKEIS
+195 NLHGKEIS
-203 LKNPASL
+203 LKDKSSL
-210 KLPLILGVVSGI
+210 KLPLILGIVSGI

-229 TMTTLIV
+229 TMTTLV
-236 FGLFAAVFTLVQF
+236 AFGLFAAIFTLVQF
-249 ILDVKSDRPTEY
+249 ILDFKSGRPTEY
-261 LLVVN
+261 LLVLN
-266 TLTFGIGAIGLLI
+266 ILTFGIAVIGLLI
-279 YGIKDFGFGF
+279 YGVRDFSFGFA
-289 YSYSIALLIAQILV
+289 SYSIALLIAQILV
-303 ILGTLFL
+303 ILGTVFL
-310 YVLQKV
+310 YVLQRF
-316 IAKIEKPWY
+316 IAKIGKPWY
-325 IYLASITGVAVVGIL
+325 IYLASIAGVAVVGIL

-346 PDLFNSMVGNLMQFF
+346 PDLFGSMVSNLLSFF
-361 TNSETAA
+361 TNNATAA
-368 TIQEMSSW
+368 TVQEMSSW
-376 SVSQAVSSFGW
+376 SISQAVSSFGW
-387 SIPLALGGF
+387 SIILALGGF
-396 AVLVWQIIRRESP
+396 AVLVWNVIRRETP

-424 TVAHIR
+424 TIAHIR
-430 WEYFFAVNVALLSAV
+430 WEYFFAVNIALLAAV

-452 FAGAEVAKLFSKKQ
+452 FAGAEVAKLFGKKQ
-466 EAIPEQKG
+466 QTEVSVG
-474 KKGRKAVST
+474 KKGRKVVTTA
-483 VSDKPDVLKIGVF
+483 SDKPDVLKIGLLAV
-496 AIIVVVAIVFTG
+496 IVIVALIFTG

-541 TPETGIDYYELYER
+541 TPETGVDYYKLYDG

-561 SEAYGIMSWWDYG
+561 SEAYGVMSWWDYG

-593 VAGEYGAAQV
+593 VSGEYGAAQV
-603 LTATDENAVVE
+603 LTATDEDAVVE
-614 KLNHLGTK
+614 KLDYLGTK

-646 QTTPFYTYL
+646 QITPFYTHL
-655 LQRDSTGAYS
+655 LQQSSTGSYS
-665 VVTAQTEDYYN
+665 VVSAQTEEYYN

-725 AAKDYNAQSANTA
+725 MAKDYNAQTANTA
-738 AGKHAYVISVPTQAT
+738 AGKYAYVISVPTQVT
-753 DYFNPNADVPA
+753 DYFDPNADVSA

-769 LVHESDTYVIPA
+769 IVHESDTYVIPA
-781 DSYSYYI
+781 DGYSYYV

-834 ENGQFIVPYATG
+834 ENGQFVVPYATG
-846 QTGEIKTGVYKIEGT
+846 QTGEIKTGIYKIEGS

-872 QNGLTVN
+872 QNGLSIN

>member
-1 MSHVT
+1 MDF
-6 HEGRY
+6 
-11 MNLSFWNNKKC
+11 SFWNNKKC

-47 DLIGTG
+47 DLVGTG

-88 GQTTGAWGPL
+88 GQDIVWGPL
-98 FTYIAAFFGL
+98 FTYISAFFAL

-125 PAILGA
+125 PAVLGA

-149 GLLAGLFIAVIGGQF
+149 GLLAGIFIAVIGGQF
-164 FSRTLYGHFDHHVAE
+164 FARSIYGHFDHHVAE
-179 TLFSTLFAFC
+179 TLFSTLFVLC

-195 HLHGKEIS
+195 HSHGKEIS
-203 LKNPASL
+203 SKDKSSL

-229 TMTTLIV
+229 TMTTLV
-236 FGLFAAVFTLVQF
+236 AFGLFAAIFTLVQF
-249 ILDVKSDRPTEY
+249 ILDFKSGRPTEY
-261 LLVVN
+261 LLVLN
-266 TLTFGIGAIGLLI
+266 ILTFGVAAVGLLV
-279 YGIKDFGFGF
+279 YGIRNFSFGFA
-289 YSYSIALLIAQILV
+289 SYSIALLIAQILV

-310 YVLQKV
+310 YILQKV

-325 IYLASITGVAVVGIL
+325 IYLASIVGVAVVGIV

-346 PDLFNSMVGNLMQFF
+346 PDLFGGMISNLLGFF
-361 TNSETAA
+361 TNNATAA
-368 TIQEMSSW
+368 TVQEMSSW
-376 SVSQAVSSFGW
+376 SISQSVSSFGW
-387 SIPLALGGF
+387 SILLALGGF
-396 AVLVWQIIRRESP
+396 IILVYQVIRRETP

-430 WEYFFAVNVALLSAV
+430 WEYFFAVNIALLAAV

-452 FAGAEVAKLFSKKQ
+452 FAGADVAKLFGKKQ
-466 EAIPEQKG
+466 EAVPEEKG
-474 KKGRKAVST
+474 KKGKKAVT
-483 VSDKPDVLKIGVF
+483 TASDKPDVLKISLL
-496 AIIVVVAIVFTG
+496 AVVVIVALIFTG

-529 DWIEATEWLVDG
+529 DWIEAAEWLVDG
-541 TPETGIDYYELYER
+541 TPDTGIDYYKLYDG

-561 SEAYGIMSWWDYG
+561 SEAYGVMSWWDYG

-603 LTATDENAVVE
+603 LTATDEDAVVE
-614 KLNHLGTK
+614 KLDYLGTK

-655 LQRDSTGAYS
+655 LQQSSTGSYS
-665 VVTAQTEDYYN
+665 VVSAQTEKYYN

-710 ITYTKSYANADDAWK
+710 ITYTKSYVNADDAWK
-725 AAKDYNAQSANTA
+725 MANDYNAQSSNTA
-738 AGKHAYVISVPTQAT
+738 AGKYAYVISVPTQVT
-753 DYFNPNADVPA
+753 DYFDPNADVSA

-781 DSYSYYI
+781 DGYSYYV

-834 ENGQFIVPYATG
+834 ENGQFVVPYATG
-846 QTGEIKTGVYKIEGT
+846 QTGEIKTGIYKIEGS

-872 QNGLTVN
+872 QNGLSIN